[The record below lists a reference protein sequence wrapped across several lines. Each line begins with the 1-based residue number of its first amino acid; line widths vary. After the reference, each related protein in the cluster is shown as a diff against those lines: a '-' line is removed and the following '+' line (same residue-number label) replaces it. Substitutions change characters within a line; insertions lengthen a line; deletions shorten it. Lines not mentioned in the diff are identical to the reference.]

1 MVGIKTF
8 EGSFSLFV
16 ANTFFS
22 WASLF
27 SLSFSSKLTE
37 VEVLHDCVGEFIEFF
52 LVNNTWVLG
61 VNSLSSLLN
70 PSPLLGGNGV
80 IKGFSEFLNTDFDF
94 IVG

>member
-1 MVGIKTF
+1 
-8 EGSFSLFV
+8 
-16 ANTFFS
+16 
-22 WASLF
+22 
-27 SLSFSSKLTE
+27 
-37 VEVLHDCVGEFIEFF
+37 VLHDCVGEFVEFF

-70 PSPLLGGNGV
+70 PSPLFGGNGV